1 MSIKNERIKD
11 LQQLMECGDKFV
23 SDTAAMALEISD
35 AEALGHITAEQ
46 AHELIEDL
54 VRTENIEGKSEDI
67 ILVGQLVTGVMGLAS
82 VM

>member
-1 MSIKNERIKD
+1 MSIKGDRIKD

-23 SDTAAMALEISD
+23 SKTASLALEISD
-35 AEALGHITAEQ
+35 AEALGHITSDQ
-46 AHELIEDL
+46 ARELIEDL
-54 VRTENIEGKSEDI
+54 VRTENIEGKSDDI